1 MVYLW
6 GSEQTTCMGHPFPE
20 EAYMT
25 FREMYTDSNS
35 VTDQI
40 GQEQAGFPTHRS
52 RQLHEATLQLM
63 ERTGFR
69 VGHERAREILYSH
82 GCSVDGDRVRIPG
95 WLAEKALSYA
105 PSQLAFFNRSGEA
118 SCVMTRNTTWYGPTL
133 DAFDY
138 LDPETGSRR
147 SFTSRDCAATAILAD
162 ALPNYSW
169 IMTIGVA
176 SDVPS
181 DISDRV
187 VAKQA
192 LTWCQKPLLFC
203 CSDLEALRDIYG
215 MARVVAGDEER
226 LLRRP
231 NVLLFNSPISPL
243 VYDQG
248 VVDKLLFAA
257 EKGLPQLCYP
267 GPQAGA
273 TAPATLAGTVIQGN
287 AESLFGVILGQ
298 LANPGAPFIHGA
310 FTTIMDMGTT
320 AFSYGAPEMNLMA
333 YQMAELARGYGLPF
347 FGMSGCSDAKAVD
360 AQAASEAAFSCL
372 NAALSGADMV
382 HDNGWLDSATLVS
395 PEYMVLVDE
404 IIAMTDQYMQG
415 IGLEQERLAL
425 DVIDQV
431 GPGGHFLMEEH
442 TMRYFRDIWYPR
454 LFDRSP
460 GGAGGECCLSDR
472 IRERTRSLLATE
484 PDPLPQSVQR
494 ELEDLARH
502 W

>member
-1 MVYLW
+1 
-6 GSEQTTCMGHPFPE
+6 
-20 EAYMT
+20 MT
-25 FREMYTDSNS
+25 YKEMFTDSN
-35 VTDQI
+35 TLT
-40 GQEQAGFPTHRS
+40 EQTEPRQPNFPTERA
-52 RQLHEATLQLM
+52 RQLHQATLELM
-63 ERTGFR
+63 ERTGLR
-69 VGHERAREILYSH
+69 VSHKRAREILHSH
-82 GCSVDGDRVRIPG
+82 GCRVDGERVRIPG
-95 WLAEKALSYA
+95 WLAEKALSSA

-138 LDPETGSRR
+138 LDPDTGSRR
-147 SFTSRDCAATAILAD
+147 AFTSQDCASTAALAD
-162 ALPNYSW
+162 ALPSFSW

-176 SDVPS
+176 SDAPS

-187 VAKQA
+187 IAKQA

-203 CSDLEALRDIYG
+203 CSDLGALKDIYA
-215 MARVVAGDEER
+215 MAQAVAGNEDR

-231 NVLLFNSPISPL
+231 NIVLFNSPISPL
-243 VYDQG
+243 LYDQG

-273 TAPATLAGTVIQGN
+273 TAPSTLAGTVIQGN

-298 LANPGAPFIHGA
+298 LVNPGAPFIHGA

-333 YQMAELARGYGLPF
+333 SQLAELARGYGLPF

-360 AQAASEAAFSCL
+360 AQAAAEAAFSCL
-372 NAALSGADMV
+372 NAAMSGADMV

-415 IGLEQERLAL
+415 IGLDQERMAL

-442 TMRYFRDIWYPR
+442 TMSHFRDIWYPR

-460 GGAGGECCLSDR
+460 GNTAVKRDLPTR
-472 IRERTRSLLATE
+472 IRERTQSLLQQD
-484 PDPLPQSVQR
+484 PNPLPASVQR
-494 ELEDLARH
+494 ELKELARY

>member
-1 MVYLW
+1 M
-6 GSEQTTCMGHPFPE
+6 STK
-20 EAYMT
+20 
-25 FREMYTDSNS
+25 EMFTHADSH
-35 VTDQI
+35 
-40 GQEQAGFPTHRS
+40 QEQMDQKQPHFPTERA
-52 RQLHEATLQLM
+52 RRLHQYTLELM

-69 VGHERAREILYSH
+69 VSHERAREILHSH
-82 GCSVDGDRVRIPG
+82 GCRVDTDRVRIPG
-95 WLAEKALSYA
+95 WLAEKALSTA
-105 PSQLAFFNRSGEA
+105 PSQLALFNRVGEA
-118 SCVMTRNTTWYGPTL
+118 SCVMTRKTTWYGPTL

-147 SFTSRDCAATAILAD
+147 PFTTQDCATTAALAD
-162 ALPNYSW
+162 ALPNFSW
-169 IMTIGVA
+169 IMSIGVA
-176 SDVPS
+176 SDTPTS
-181 DISDRV
+181 TSDRAI
-187 VAKQA
+187 AKQA

-203 CSDLEALRDIYG
+203 CSDTAALKDIYA

-231 NVLLFNSPISPL
+231 NILLFNSPISPL
-243 VYDQG
+243 VYDEG

-273 TAPATLAGTVIQGN
+273 TAPATLAGTVIQGS

-298 LANPGAPFIHGA
+298 LANPGAPFIYGA
-310 FTTIMDMGTT
+310 FTTVMDMATT

-333 YQMAELARGYGLPF
+333 YHMAELARGYGLPF
-347 FGMSGCSDAKAVD
+347 FGMSGCSDAKTPD
-360 AQAASEAAFSCL
+360 QQAATEAAFSCL

-382 HDNGWLDSATLVS
+382 HDNGWLDGATLVS

-404 IIAMTDQYMQG
+404 IIGMVEQYMQG
-415 IGLEQERLAL
+415 IGLEEERMAL
-425 DVIDQV
+425 DVMDRV
-431 GPGGHFLMEEH
+431 GPGGHYLMDEH
-442 TMRYFRDIWYPR
+442 TMSYFRDIWYPR

-460 GGAGGECCLSDR
+460 GNTAKEQDLTAR
-472 IRERTRSLLATE
+472 IRERARSLLEE
-484 PDPLPQSVQR
+484 PANPLPGAQCG

>member
-1 MVYLW
+1 M
-6 GSEQTTCMGHPFPE
+6 SCE
-20 EAYMT
+20 EMFSDYQGL
-25 FREMYTDSNS
+25 
-35 VTDQI
+35 V
-40 GQEQAGFPTHRS
+40 EQAEQRRPCFPTDRAS
-52 RQLHEATLQLM
+52 QLHQATLELM
-63 ERTGFR
+63 ERTGLR
-69 VGHERAREILYSH
+69 ISHEEAHEILYGH
-82 GCSVDGDRVRIPG
+82 GCRVDGDRVRIPG
-95 WLAEKALSYA
+95 WLVEKALESA

-138 LDPETGSRR
+138 LDPETGTRR
-147 SFTSRDCAATAILAD
+147 SFTSRDCATTAALAD
-162 ALPNYSW
+162 ALPNFSW
-169 IMTIGVA
+169 VMSIGVA
-176 SDVPS
+176 SDSPS
-181 DISDRV
+181 HLSDRV
-187 VAKQA
+187 IAKQA
-192 LTWCQKPLLFC
+192 LTWCEKPLLFC
-203 CSDLEALRDIYG
+203 CGDLKALKDIYS
-215 MARVVAGDEER
+215 MAQLVAGDEER

-243 VYDQG
+243 VFDQG

-287 AESLFGVILGQ
+287 AESLFGVVLGQ
-298 LANPGAPFIHGA
+298 LVNPGAPFLYGA
-310 FTTIMDMGTT
+310 FATIMDMGTT

-333 YQMAELARGYGLPF
+333 YHLAELARGYGLPC

-360 AQAASEAAFSCL
+360 AQAATEAAFSCI
-372 NAALSGADMV
+372 NAAMSGADMV

-404 IIAMTDQYMQG
+404 IIAMVNHYMQG
-415 IGLEQERLAL
+415 IGLEEERMAL

-454 LFDRSP
+454 IFDRSP
-460 GGAGGECCLSDR
+460 GSTAGERDLASR
-472 IRERTRSLLATE
+472 IRERTLSLLAAE
-484 PDPLPQSVQR
+484 SNPLPRSLQ
-494 ELEDLARH
+494 LEMEKLARH
-502 W
+502 C

>member
-1 MVYLW
+1 
-6 GSEQTTCMGHPFPE
+6 
-20 EAYMT
+20 MT
-25 FREMYTDSNS
+25 YKEMFTDSNS
-35 VTDQI
+35 LA
-40 GQEQAGFPTHRS
+40 EQTEPRRPNFPTERA
-52 RQLHEATLQLM
+52 RQLHQATLELM
-63 ERTGFR
+63 ERTGLR
-69 VGHERAREILYSH
+69 VSHQRAREILHSH
-82 GCSVDGDRVRIPG
+82 GCRVDGERVRIPA
-95 WLAEKALSYA
+95 WLAEKALSSA

-138 LDPETGSRR
+138 LDPDTGSRR
-147 SFTSRDCAATAILAD
+147 AFTSRDCASTAALAD
-162 ALPNYSW
+162 ALPSFSW

-176 SDVPS
+176 SDAPS

-187 VAKQA
+187 IAKQA

-203 CSDLEALRDIYG
+203 CSDLEALKDIYA
-215 MARVVAGDEER
+215 MAQVVAGDEER

-231 NVLLFNSPISPL
+231 NVMLFNSPISPL
-243 VYDQG
+243 LYDQG

-298 LANPGAPFIHGA
+298 LVNPGAPFIHGA

-320 AFSYGAPEMNLMA
+320 AFSYGAPEMNRMA
-333 YQMAELARGYGLPF
+333 SQLAELARGYGLPF

-360 AQAASEAAFSCL
+360 AQAAAEAAFSCL
-372 NAALSGADMV
+372 NAAMSGADMV

-415 IGLEQERLAL
+415 IGLEQERMAL

-442 TMRYFRDIWYPR
+442 TMRHFRDIWYPR

-460 GGAGGECCLSDR
+460 GNAAVERDLPAR
-472 IRERTRSLLATE
+472 IRERTQSLLQQD
-484 PDPLPQSVQR
+484 PNPLPASAQR
-494 ELEDLARH
+494 ELEELARH

>member
-1 MVYLW
+1 MTYKEMFTDSNTL
-6 GSEQTTCMGHPFPE
+6 SEQTEPRRPH
-20 EAYMT
+20 
-25 FREMYTDSNS
+25 
-35 VTDQI
+35 
-40 GQEQAGFPTHRS
+40 FPTERA
-52 RQLHEATLQLM
+52 RQLHQASLELM
-63 ERTGFR
+63 ERTGLR
-69 VGHERAREILYSH
+69 ISHKRAREILHGH
-82 GCSVDGDRVRIPG
+82 GCRVEGERVRIPG
-95 WLAEKALSYA
+95 WLAEEALNNA

-147 SFTSRDCAATAILAD
+147 SFTSRDCATTAALAD
-162 ALPNYSW
+162 ALPNFSW
-169 IMTIGVA
+169 IMSIGVA
-176 SDVPS
+176 SNVPS

-187 VAKQA
+187 IAKQA

-203 CSDLEALRDIYG
+203 CSDLEALKDIYA
-215 MARVVAGDEER
+215 MAQAVAGNEER

-243 VYDQG
+243 VYDEG

-298 LANPGAPFIHGA
+298 LVNPGAPFLHGA
-310 FTTIMDMGTT
+310 FTTVMDMATT

-333 YQMAELARGYGLPF
+333 SQLTELARGYGLPF

-360 AQAASEAAFSCL
+360 AQAAAEAAFSCL
-372 NAALSGADMV
+372 NAAMSGADMV

-404 IIAMTDQYMQG
+404 IIAMTNQYMQG
-415 IGLEQERLAL
+415 IGLERERMAL
-425 DVIDQV
+425 DVMDQV

-442 TMRYFRDIWYPR
+442 TMSHFRDIWYPR

-460 GGAGGECCLSDR
+460 GNTAVERDLPAR
-472 IRERTRSLLATE
+472 IRERTQSLLQQE
-484 PDPLPQSVQR
+484 PHPLPASTQR
-494 ELEDLARH
+494 ELEELARH